1 MRDHKKPSKLMAI
14 LALVVAI
21 SLPFIMVNTLHH
33 KQTLQPIKKDITL
46 PNQPQ
51 APATPTPTPTQIA
64 ENNWIT
70 IRTMEGDSLTGLF
83 KQNHLD
89 THQIQEILISS
100 PTAEH
105 LNHIRPHQKIQI
117 LRKNDKL
124 LKLMMPV
131 TATQSLY
138 VYKQDEH
145 FKSKMISRQMSKHNH
160 YITATVEGS
169 LYGTAKKLNIPSK
182 LIHQMAKIFTWEI
195 DFSRDVR
202 DGDQFT
208 IIYSAYYSEDK
219 MVGTGDIIA
228 VTYTSRNKIHHAFL
242 DVGKEG
248 NYNYFDANGKSLKK
262 AFDRYPLRFS
272 HISSTFTTNRMHPV
286 LNYKRPHKG
295 VDLAAPIGKPIR
307 ATSDGRIEKIHYYN
321 GYGNMI
327 KIRHNN
333 PKYSTIYAHML
344 RFAKGLSKG
353 SRVKKGQVIG
363 YVGQT
368 GLATGPHCH
377 YEFHVYNKA
386 RNPTT
391 ISLPRAPSISKEK
404 IAEFKT
410 RSATLLAQLKLFEE
424 ANSLDKRGAH
434 KAVA

>member
-21 SLPFIMVNTLHH
+21 LLPFVMVNTLHH
-33 KQTLQPIKKDITL
+33 KQTVQSIKKEIIL
-46 PNQPQ
+46 PPQPQ
-51 APATPTPTPTQIA
+51 SSSPATPIA

-70 IRTMEGDSLTGLF
+70 ITTIEGDSLTSLF
-83 KQNHLD
+83 KQNRLD
-89 THQIQEILISS
+89 THQIPEILTSG
-100 PTAEH
+100 PTAER
-105 LNHIRPHQKIQI
+105 LNHIKPHHKIQI
-117 LRKNDKL
+117 LRKDNKL

-138 VYKQDEH
+138 VYKQDDK
-145 FKSKMISRQMSKHNH
+145 FASKMISRQMSKHNH

-182 LIHQMAKIFTWEI
+182 LIHQMTKIFTWEI

-202 DGDQFT
+202 NGDQFT
-208 IIYSAYYSEDK
+208 IIYSAYYNEDK

-228 VTYTSRNKIHHAFL
+228 VTYTSRNKVYNAFL
-242 DVGKEG
+242 NVDKEG
-248 NYNYFDANGKSLKK
+248 NLNYFNAEGHSLKK

-272 HISSTFTTNRMHPV
+272 YISSTFTSKRLHPV

-295 VDLAAPIGKPIR
+295 VDLAAPLGKPIH
-307 ATSDGRIEKIHYYN
+307 ATSDGRIEKIQYYN
-321 GYGNMI
+321 GYGNMV

-353 SRVKKGQVIG
+353 SSVKKGQVIG
-363 YVGQT
+363 YVGQS

-377 YEFHVYNKA
+377 YEFHIYNKA

-391 ISLPRAPSISKEK
+391 ISLPRAPSIAKENL
-404 IAEFKT
+404 AGFKA
-410 RSATLLAQLKLFEE
+410 RSGILLAQLKLFEE
-424 ANSLDKRGAH
+424 ANSLDKHGAH
-434 KAVA
+434 KAVV